1 MNKSII
7 VIFAFAAGF
16 LFGAAFVRRHYENLP
31 VDIPEAETPKTEHT
45 DKPVEKENVIPGLIK
60 IAVISPDEFGD
71 TDEYER
77 ISLTYYA
84 DGILADDRDDPI
96 LNAGEIVGFE
106 ALDSFDEYEEDT
118 VFVRND
124 ITRCCYEIIRDKR
137 TFGEVTGVGDE

>member
-1 MNKSII
+1 MNKSIT

-31 VDIPEAETPKTEHT
+31 VDIPVAEKPKRENA
-45 DKPVEKENVIPGLIK
+45 DIEKTAVKKDGK

-71 TDEYER
+71 IEEYER

-106 ALDSFDEYEEDT
+106 ALDSFGEYEEDT

-124 ITRCCYEIIRDKR
+124 ATRCDYEIIRDKR